1 MIASFDFCS
10 HDEGIFF
17 TPEVKLYLPRQEVIV
32 DTQRWSEGMIL
43 TQRRMF
49 LTPMASAFSL
59 HCHSLSD
66 MMLSTRKEDFY
77 GFP

>member
-10 HDEGIFF
+10 HDEGISF
-17 TPEVKLYLPRQEVIV
+17 TPEMKLYLPRQEVIV

-49 LTPMASAFSL
+49 LLQRFL
-59 HCHSLSD
+59 HSLCIVI
-66 MMLSTRKEDFY
+66 LLVI
-77 GFP
+77 